1 MLKSLRR
8 KIIGDLKAN
17 RGQFFA
23 VWIVVVLGTALYG
36 AMYPSG
42 VNMRESF
49 YRTYDELNYLDFQI
63 QFDRAPAEIADAVR
77 QIDGVEETEGRLVME
92 SGLQLDPDHQ
102 ALTNL
107 RLVSV
112 PDAGKPTVNQSD
124 ITDGH
129 DIRAAGELLLLKSFA
144 DKHNIQPGD
153 RLQVWLNGENHELA
167 VAGLAFN
174 PEYLVAGSS
183 PSSPFPAP
191 STFGVAWLPYAELA
205 AMAGPEYE
213 GQINDIVVH
222 LAGNASE
229 ERDGLKKRVRDE
241 LVAEYGE
248 QPGFTILG
256 REQVASGSIVQA
268 LVNGN
273 FPIMIFFSGV
283 FLAGATVI
291 TNILLARIISSERRR
306 IGTMRALGITRRELV
321 SHYLTFGLLIG
332 VSGGIVGSILGYLNS
347 FWVMGTFIS
356 YIAGG
361 TLPAWVNTPQWD
373 FILLGFGIAVVGSVF
388 AGVYPAWAES
398 ATPPGVALR
407 PATPSTPN
415 ALSRISL
422 NFLPRVVRQ
431 SIRNMLRVPGRS
443 LGTMLGVIA
452 GATMIFA
459 ALVLYDAVIVI
470 EDDYLDAYQ
479 YDLRVDLNSF
489 RFDAAELEEEISAV
503 EGVDSAQAALL
514 GGIAVQRE
522 NEEPL
527 DTLLIAVDEADPYI
541 ELTQVEGDVPF
552 SQADGV
558 WIGNNLQRAMGAE
571 VGDTLTFN
579 AVLEGTAIQQEVL
592 VLGIVSQPVGAPIF
606 APRSLVEEW
615 TGGFFPANAVFVRT
629 GDTDIEEVRD
639 SLIGVDGVV
648 AVVVYEDFEND
659 MLDYLTYF
667 SVGSL
672 IFGGFG
678 FVLTLAVLFNTVNAN
693 LREQREEL
701 AIMRSLGTRGREIA
715 LAVFTELVIV
725 VSIGLLIGIPL
736 GHEIG
741 ISLNGEYHTETFG
754 TLIELQ
760 SLSYAIGIISIV
772 LTVFVA
778 TLPGLRAVQKV
789 DLGQVSKSQSI

>member
-1 MLKSLRR
+1 
-8 KIIGDLKAN
+8 
-17 RGQFFA
+17 
-23 VWIVVVLGTALYG
+23 
-36 AMYPSG
+36 
-42 VNMRESF
+42 
-49 YRTYDELNYLDFQI
+49 
-63 QFDRAPAEIADAVR
+63 
-77 QIDGVEETEGRLVME
+77 
-92 SGLQLDPDHQ
+92 
-102 ALTNL
+102 
-107 RLVSV
+107 
-112 PDAGKPTVNQSD
+112 
-124 ITDGH
+124 
-129 DIRAAGELLLLKSFA
+129 
-144 DKHNIQPGD
+144 
-153 RLQVWLNGENHELA
+153 
-167 VAGLAFN
+167 
-174 PEYLVAGSS
+174 
-183 PSSPFPAP
+183 
-191 STFGVAWLPYAELA
+191 
-205 AMAGPEYE
+205 
-213 GQINDIVVH
+213 
-222 LAGNASE
+222 
-229 ERDGLKKRVRDE
+229 
-241 LVAEYGE
+241 
-248 QPGFTILG
+248 
-256 REQVASGSIVQA
+256 
-268 LVNGN
+268 
-273 FPIMIFFSGV
+273 
-283 FLAGATVI
+283 
-291 TNILLARIISSERRR
+291 
-306 IGTMRALGITRRELV
+306 
-321 SHYLTFGLLIG
+321 
-332 VSGGIVGSILGYLNS
+332 
-347 FWVMGTFIS
+347 
-356 YIAGG
+356 
-361 TLPAWVNTPQWD
+361 
-373 FILLGFGIAVVGSVF
+373 
-388 AGVYPAWAES
+388 
-398 ATPPGVALR
+398 
-407 PATPSTPN
+407 
-415 ALSRISL
+415 
-422 NFLPRVVRQ
+422 
-431 SIRNMLRVPGRS
+431 MLRVPGRS